1 MVIVYKNTQ
10 IKSVFVIKKQKRTFF
25 SIFFCTFAHS
35 LNTIIYIMA
44 KKILF
49 INQEITPYVPE
60 TAMSLLGRDVPQ
72 KMQESGFEIR
82 TFMPKWGNINERR
95 GQLHEVIR
103 LSGMNLIIDD
113 TDHPLIIKVAS
124 IPTSRLQVY
133 FIDNEDYFLRRPL
146 MTTDENGEEYAD
158 NGERAIFFARGV
170 LETVKKLRWIP
181 DVIVLMMENTSYM
194 FLTGPK
200 VVKTV
205 TGEDIDAEHLG
216 GASVHASKSGVTSF
230 TAKTEEEAVEMLK
243 TLLSYIPSNN
253 TEEAPRTE
261 CTDPINRVEDSLN
274 EILPDDPNKAYDMYK
289 VISAITDNGEFFEV
303 QPKFAKNIIT
313 GFARFNGQSV
323 GIVANQP
330 SAYAGVL
337 DTNASRKGARFVR
350 FCDAFNIPIVSL
362 VDVPG
367 FLPGTGQEYNAVIL
381 HGAQLLYAYGEATV
395 PKITITL
402 RKSYGGSHIVM
413 GCKQLRSDLNFAWPT
428 AEIAVMGAS
437 GAVAV
442 LSAKEAKAKKE
453 AGEDVKA
460 FLAEKEQEYTDLF
473 ANPYQAASYGY
484 IDDVI
489 EPRNTRFRICRG
501 LAQLANKRQN
511 LPAKKHGCMPM

>member
-181 DVIVLMMENTSYM
+181 DVIVCQGWMGAVIPFYIKTAYHEEPSFANT
-194 FLTGPK
+194 K
-200 VVKTV
+200 VVTSIFAEQMKNGLDDNFKKCVEFREATSELLASYNDKFDFREL
-205 TGEDIDAEHLG
+205 GKMAIDFSDGVIAAEADSNATLMEY
-216 GASVHASKSGVTSF
+216 
-230 TAKTEEEAVEMLK
+230 AKTKGIPTLDYAAGDFTEAYK
-243 TLLSYIPSNN
+243 T
-253 TEEAPRTE
+253 
-261 CTDPINRVEDSLN
+261 
-274 EILPDDPNKAYDMYK
+274 
-289 VISAITDNGEFFEV
+289 
-303 QPKFAKNIIT
+303 
-313 GFARFNGQSV
+313 
-323 GIVANQP
+323 
-330 SAYAGVL
+330 
-337 DTNASRKGARFVR
+337 
-350 FCDAFNIPIVSL
+350 
-362 VDVPG
+362 
-367 FLPGTGQEYNAVIL
+367 FLEQI
-381 HGAQLLYAYGEATV
+381 
-395 PKITITL
+395 
-402 RKSYGGSHIVM
+402 
-413 GCKQLRSDLNFAWPT
+413 
-428 AEIAVMGAS
+428 
-437 GAVAV
+437 
-442 LSAKEAKAKKE
+442 
-453 AGEDVKA
+453 AGE
-460 FLAEKEQEYTDLF
+460 
-473 ANPYQAASYGY
+473 
-484 IDDVI
+484 
-489 EPRNTRFRICRG
+489 
-501 LAQLANKRQN
+501 
-511 LPAKKHGCMPM
+511 